1 MMLQSAEPVQEWDAD
16 QITCL
21 RACVMKPEHQE
32 WLPGNFETVERP
44 ILT

>member
-32 WLPGNFETVERP
+32 WLPE
-44 ILT
+44 ILKRLKDLF